1 MRTLFTVQFR
11 SETIAFVYVNE
22 WVTTYLIEYD
32 QKSKLHFPRTCSR
45 KPKMLC
51 FLVKK

>member
-1 MRTLFTVQFR
+1 MRTLFTVQLR

-45 KPKMLC
+45 NLKC
-51 FLVKK
+51 CVFL